1 MRDKATLH
9 TEEHNE
15 KADEQGAGRT
25 CTPNAHSRA
34 ARSNGTVFQW
44 AHGDRSVEIIWRT
57 STTREM
63 KTISSITS
71 SGNSSPKWRR
81 TRGPQVSSYLY
92 GTWYPFVNYLD
103 SFLGEATRYT
113 KYAFDA
119 FGKFP
124 ATVPTIFILMY
135 LQSHHLDL
143 DYYDTLFQPGAY
155 LRTHA
160 EHLAKWH
167 GIEE

>member
-57 STTREM
+57 STTKEV
-63 KTISSITS
+63 KTICSVTS
-71 SGNSSPKWRR
+71 TGIKLVRYTER
-81 TRGPQVSSYLY
+81 GRALDRGP
-92 GTWYPFVNYLD
+92 GRWYNAVRKIGLAVWVNQ
-103 SFLGEATRYT
+103 R
-113 KYAFDA
+113 
-119 FGKFP
+119 
-124 ATVPTIFILMY
+124 
-135 LQSHHLDL
+135 
-143 DYYDTLFQPGAY
+143 
-155 LRTHA
+155 
-160 EHLAKWH
+160 
-167 GIEE
+167 